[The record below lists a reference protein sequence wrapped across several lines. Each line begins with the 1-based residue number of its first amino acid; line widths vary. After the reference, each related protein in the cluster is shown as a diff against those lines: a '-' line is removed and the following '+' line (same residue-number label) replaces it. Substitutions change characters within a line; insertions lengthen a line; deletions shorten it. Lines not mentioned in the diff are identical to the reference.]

1 MTAVP
6 GIVTLPTPVEA
17 ENDVQRAGGTL
28 FICVGVILPT
38 LACLAPRA
46 EAQDTTQA
54 AAAPAPNSPEACR
67 AIRSEHERLSCYD
80 RLFGAPEGALMEQTP
95 GPAAAATAAEET
107 APRPALTSLLD
118 ERWELSDNQKQ
129 GTFKV
134 QPHKPVY
141 ILAAFHSSGAND
153 LPTSPAA
160 DHSVFDSLNLSNTET
175 KFQISLKSKLWEGVI
190 GDSSDLWFGYT
201 QSSRWQLF
209 NAQHSRPFRET
220 DYEPELLLDFRTHY
234 DLPFGWA
241 LQMSGLSFTHVSNG
255 RDVPLSRSWN
265 RVIGYVGFDRP
276 GWTVMLKPWW
286 RVHED
291 PSSDDNPDIED
302 FMGRGELQ
310 VTRNWRGHEIS
321 ASLRHSLRE
330 GDRSHSGL
338 ELNWAFPIHGELK
351 GYLQYFSGYGESLID
366 YNHSANYVGLGVSL
380 IEWYSTTSDK
390 PR

>member
-1 MTAVP
+1 M
-6 GIVTLPTPVEA
+6 
-17 ENDVQRAGGTL
+17 QRAGGTL
-28 FICVGVILPT
+28 YICIGTLFFV
-38 LACLAPRA
+38 LACLTPRA
-46 EAQDTTQA
+46 EAQDSEPSA
-54 AAAPAPNSPEACR
+54 AQAPAPGSPEACR
-67 AIRSEHERLSCYD
+67 AIHSEHERLSCYD

-95 GPAAAATAAEET
+95 GPAAAAVAAEET
-107 APRPALTSLLD
+107 APTPVTTSLLE
-118 ERWELSDNQKQ
+118 ERWELGREQKQ

-141 ILAAFHSSGAND
+141 ILAAFHSSSAND
-153 LPTSPAA
+153 SPSSPAE
-160 DHSVFDSLNLSNTET
+160 DHSVLNPLDLSNTET
-175 KFQISLKSKLWEGVI
+175 KFQISLKSKLWEGVL
-190 GDSSDLWFGYT
+190 GESSDLWFGYT

-209 NAQHSRPFRET
+209 NARTSRPFRET
-220 DYEPELLLDFRTHY
+220 DYEPELLLNFHTHY
-234 DLPFGWA
+234 DLPLGWN

-255 RDVPLSRSWN
+255 RDIPLSRSWN

-291 PSSDDNPDIED
+291 RSSDDNPDIED

-321 ASLRHSLRE
+321 ASFRHSLRE
-330 GDRSHSGL
+330 GDRAHSGL

-380 IEWYSTTSDK
+380 IEWYSTTSDGS
-390 PR
+390 RH